1 MDILA
6 AYLANQ
12 PASNKKT
19 RNRGKRKRSGNNAA
33 IARFARQ
40 TFVALDHGVII
51 PGISDSTRFAPNFA
65 YADLLELRELV
76 HDVLLHRDTSE
87 RRNNPIFGQLSTFA
101 KDGTSPFSV
110 AFRLWERRYEEWK
123 EASARTWG
131 ICRTPTKTD
140 FLRQTLDDGADDPT
154 NLHPFYSCPTATAD
168 AQNI

>member
-87 RRNNPIFGQLSTFA
+87 CRNNQIFGQLSTFA

-140 FLRQTLDDGADDPT
+140 FLRQTLDDSADDPT
-154 NLHPFYSCPTATAD
+154 NLHPFYSCPTVTAD
-168 AQNI
+168 A